1 MVSNPKSVILIEESA
16 VATGMIEESA
26 VATGNSQLLRQG
38 GPRRDRDQH
47 RPNNTDGRNM
57 RYPQLQILE
66 ERLKELESIRA
77 VYDHAA
83 NASGYL
89 LEIRKLAAARRPEL
103 YGNQIQEYLDGAI
116 VQHAKIQQLC
126 GTIANDIKRDRKD
139 LVVARKRLRTQ
150 EILTDWNESEVYRLR
165 RQVDAILNITTGQP
179 WWAYKKA
186 TDAHHE
192 EMDYSDA
199 ASSTSSRPNDN
210 GEEGGNSSGGPPQV
224 EVVGRTFSE

>member
-57 RYPQLQILE
+57 RYPHSLQILE

-150 EILTDWNESEVYRLR
+150 ENLVDWNEHEVYRLR
-165 RQVDAILNITTGQP
+165 CQVDTILGLRRQP
-179 WWAYKKA
+179 KMYFDRAM
-186 TDAHHE
+186 DDLQE

-199 ASSTSSRPNDN
+199 ASSTSARSSGNR
-210 GEEGGNSSGGPPQV
+210 EEGGNSSGGPPHV
-224 EVVGRTFSE
+224 EVVGRSE